1 MREVCIIGGGPAGL
15 FAGIQAARQ
24 GAQVTILEKKDRPLK
39 KLLITGK
46 GRCNVT
52 NNCDADT
59 FFANVVHG
67 APFLRSAYSRFGA
80 ADTMAF
86 FEGRGLPLK
95 TERGGRV
102 FPVSDRAA
110 DVADTLRAAAA
121 EAGCRVVHATADSLL
136 LQDGSVT
143 GVRLKDGQALPAD
156 RVLIATGGLSY
167 PGTGSTGD
175 GYRLARQAGH
185 FVTPLTGSLVPLCC
199 AEPFVRD
206 LMGLS
211 LKNVTLTLSQR
222 GKPVYR
228 EQGEMLFTHFGLSGP
243 LTLSGSAHLSWDGP
257 VTASIDL
264 KPALDEAR
272 LDARILRDFSVQQN
286 KNFSNALDRL
296 LPAKLIPVV
305 VMRSG
310 IPPEQKVHSITK
322 KQRQALVTLL
332 KQFTLT
338 VTGPRPVEEA
348 IVTRGG
354 VQLKEIQPASMRSK
368 LVNNLYF
375 AGEVLDL
382 DAYTGGFNLQ
392 IAFTTAYAAGNHIAT
407 EE

>member
-1 MREVCIIGGGPAGL
+1 
-15 FAGIQAARQ
+15 
-24 GAQVTILEKKDRPLK
+24 
-39 KLLITGK
+39 
-46 GRCNVT
+46 
-52 NNCDADT
+52 
-59 FFANVVHG
+59 
-67 APFLRSAYSRFGA
+67 
-80 ADTMAF
+80 
-86 FEGRGLPLK
+86 
-95 TERGGRV
+95 
-102 FPVSDRAA
+102 
-110 DVADTLRAAAA
+110 
-121 EAGCRVVHATADSLL
+121 
-136 LQDGSVT
+136 
-143 GVRLKDGQALPAD
+143 
-156 RVLIATGGLSY
+156 
-167 PGTGSTGD
+167 
-175 GYRLARQAGH
+175 
-185 FVTPLTGSLVPLCC
+185 
-199 AEPFVRD
+199 
-206 LMGLS
+206 
-211 LKNVTLTLSQR
+211 
-222 GKPVYR
+222 
-228 EQGEMLFTHFGLSGP
+228 MLFTHFGLSGP

-272 LDARILRDFSVQQN
+272 LDARNLRDFSVQQN

-338 VTGPRPVEEA
+338 VTGPGPVEEA